1 MGPAGTRGILQ
12 VHPTR
17 RCNLQC
23 LHCYSSSGP
32 RVTETLPIGVLAPA
46 VEAAARLGYSVL
58 GVSGGEPLL
67 YPELA
72 RLLDAAHAAGM
83 TTTVTTNGTR
93 FSAESMA
100 VLAGRADLVAVSID
114 GRPES
119 HDEMRASSTAF
130 ARLRD
135 GLPLLRESGIPFGF
149 IFTLTLHNVHE
160 LDWVAAFAADAG
172 ALLLQVHPLE
182 SVGRAASRLDG
193 SVPDETENLAA
204 VLETERI
211 RREYAGRLVVQLDLA
226 PRETLRALPERVFAD
241 DEGLPRD
248 TFADALSPLVIETSG
263 VVSPLLFGF
272 DRRFALGRLGDAP
285 LESLAA
291 AWTERTYPAFRA
303 TCRRAF
309 DRIVA
314 ADTSVIVNWY
324 EVVADEA
331 RRAASVAPCA
341 V

>member
-1 MGPAGTRGILQ
+1 

-32 RVTETLPIGVLAPA
+32 RVTETLAIGVLAPA
-46 VEAAARLGYSVL
+46 VEEAARLGYSVL

-83 TTTVTTNGTR
+83 TTTVTTNGTLLR
-93 FSAESMA
+93 AEA
-100 VLAGRADLVAVSID
+100 IEVLAARADLVAVSID
-114 GRPES
+114 GKPAS
-119 HDEMRASSTAF
+119 HDEMRASPTAF
-130 ARLRD
+130 ARLLE
-135 GLPLLRESGIPFGF
+135 GLPRLRASGVPFGF
-149 IFTLTLHNVHE
+149 IFTLTMHNVHE
-160 LDWVAAFAADAG
+160 LDWIAEFAADQG
-172 ALLLQVHPLE
+172 ASLLQVHPLE
-182 SVGRAASRLDG
+182 SVGRASKRLEG

-211 RREYAGRLVVQLDLA
+211 RVAFAGRLAVQLDLA
-226 PRETLRALPERVFAD
+226 PRETIRALPERVFAD
-241 DEGLPRD
+241 EQPPHGL
-248 TFADALSPLVIETSG
+248 FADLLSPLVIETSG
-263 VVSPLLFGF
+263 VLSPLLYGF
-272 DRRFALGRLGDAP
+272 DRRYSIGRLGDAP
-285 LESLAA
+285 LASLTA
-291 AWTERTYPAFRA
+291 AWTQNTYPEFRA
-303 TCRRAF
+303 LCRRAY

-324 EVVADEA
+324 EIVADEA
-331 RRAASVAPCA
+331 RRTASVAACP